1 MELTDQSA
9 PAPAPAT
16 ASPSSALVSIF
27 YEPSATFARLAARRA
42 TWLPVTVV
50 AIASALLLLWYF
62 LGFVDYAWFQD
73 YMLASVSDPAE
84 REQAAK
90 MGMGQ
95 QTMGIVSAVGAVVGV
110 VASYAIGALY
120 LLIVAKVKN
129 QDFGFRQ
136 GFSLIAWASMPNLLL
151 LPLGAL
157 QMLLAADGQVPLE
170 ALNPTTLNQLLFHY
184 DATHPFAGMLE
195 SLSIPVIWSTVL
207 MVIGYR
213 AWTGASR
220 ATAWSVMLFPY
231 VVVYGIWLA
240 YAMSRAA

>member
-1 MELTDQSA
+1 MELTKSA
-9 PAPAPAT
+9 PAPAA

-27 YEPSATFARLAARRA
+27 HEPAATFANLAARRA

-73 YMLASVSDPAE
+73 YMLASVSDAAE

-95 QTMGIVSAVGAVVGV
+95 QTMGIVSAVSAVVGV
-110 VASYAIGALY
+110 LLGYAIGALY
-120 LLIVAKVKN
+120 LTIVAKVKN

-151 LPLGAL
+151 LPLGGL
-157 QMLLAADGQVPLE
+157 QMLLAADGQMPPE
-170 ALNPTTLNQLLFHY
+170 ALNPTSLNQLLFHY
-184 DATHPFAGMLE
+184 ENTHPFAGLLE
-195 SLSIPVIWSTVL
+195 SLSVPVIWSTVL

-213 AWTGASR
+213 VWTGVSR
-220 ATAWSVMLFPY
+220 ATAVTVMVFPY

-240 YAMSRAA
+240 YALSQAA